1 MTLGRVF
8 DPADRDLLLA
18 VAFDPEGRPAA
29 FAQFVPAAGIDGYS
43 LDLMRRSDAPHP
55 NGVTDFVVVRTIEH
69 LRERGFRAVG
79 LNFATM
85 RAVLAGELGDGPTQR
100 VQRWVLQRLSG
111 SMQIESLWKYNAKF
125 GPTWQPRYA
134 VYDAPENIVPAALAV
149 AKAESFWELP
159 VIGRFMVPKTESA
172 GCESRPRGGVDEG

>member
-1 MTLGRVF
+1 
-8 DPADRDLLLA
+8 
-18 VAFDPEGRPAA
+18 
-29 FAQFVPAAGIDGYS
+29 
-43 LDLMRRSDAPHP
+43 MRRGDATHP

-85 RAVLAGELGDGPTQR
+85 RAVLAGELGRGPTQR
-100 VQRWVLQRLSG
+100 AQRWALLRLSA

-134 VYDAPENIVPAALAV
+134 VYDAAENVLPAALAV

-159 VIGRFMVPKTESA
+159 VIGRFMTPKA
-172 GCESRPRGGVDEG
+172 GSPAN